1 LSGDLTAIDNAAVI
15 HFLLRFSNSVLLA
28 GLLSTLTS
36 PGVLAA
42 AVFED
47 SIAQRTIACTA
58 CHGPEGRAAPD
69 GYYPR
74 LAGKPAAYLYQQL
87 LNFREGRRHYGLM
100 TQMVAPLSDAY
111 LMEIAQYFA
120 NQQVPYPAAQP
131 HKAPASLLARGRE
144 LVLHGD
150 AARQVPACVQCHG
163 ERMTGVLPQVPGLLG
178 LPLDY
183 LNAQLG
189 AWKTGKRRA
198 HAPDC
203 MAQVVQRLSLDDIN
217 AASNWLAAQAVPA
230 QSQPAPANAAAAAAA
245 KAGVPVPACGSVALP
260 TATAAPAG
268 AASRAAK

>member
-1 LSGDLTAIDNAAVI
+1 MI
-15 HFLLRFSNSVLLA
+15 HFLRRFSNSVLLA

-36 PGVLAA
+36 SGVLAA

-203 MAQVVQRLSLDDIN
+203 MAEVVQRLSLDDIN
-217 AASNWLAAQAVPA
+217 AASNWLAAQTVPLR
-230 QSQPAPANAAAAAAA
+230 SQPVPAAAAGAV

-260 TATAAPAG
+260 NATAAPAG